1 MHTAQRKF
9 TVNINLPTSEEIS
22 VQPTNTYKPSDVG
35 LNDDDTDDIIY
46 LNRRLHK
53 ESSEDNLFD
62 YYSSRNDTA
71 SDITSLLSENIRTSN
86 EYTSPFENEEDITK
100 QFVGL
105 KSDKDSEEQQDEILN
120 IPGKSE
126 RNFSYT
132 FYKMAISR
140 HLFKVIEGNVYYYV
154 PNEGYF
160 LHLTDLK
167 LKTLLRSNWDD
178 SIEKHLNKYCLGEV
192 IDRII
197 SNQDFNITSEFFNNQ
212 PHMLNLLN
220 CTLDTQTGEKYLHS
234 PEYGFTSY
242 LKVNYNQY
250 PSEATNFK
258 SFLKKYAN
266 GDVKKEKHLQEVI
279 GYLIS
284 DYYHAKKV
292 PFFIGKKDS
301 GKSTLLR
308 LITRIVGN
316 ENVSNIPLHKLNERF
331 SMSGLHGK
339 KINTCSE
346 LNTSS
351 LKNIDVFKSITGND
365 WISAEYK
372 GKDIFSFISKVKL
385 VFSGNAMPQL
395 EDLDGA
401 EAFYERLTFLNFNYS
416 IPREECDP
424 YFEDKLWR
432 EVEWIVNWAITGL
445 IRLVKNNFVFT
456 EPDDSIDYKKQ
467 YMLQHDHLS
476 DFVTEGI
483 VLDPEGRVSQKMLFD
498 AYMAYCNRNSIIP
511 LKRDLV
517 FSCIVSKYNAKKKK
531 LRFKNNPNPLWGF
544 EGITLI

>member
-1 MHTAQRKF
+1 MPTTTKSRFAVF
-9 TVNINLPTSEEIS
+9 LNEENSINQITTIEA
-22 VQPTNTYKPSDVG
+22 SDIG
-35 LNDDDTDDIIY
+35 LIDEDVHDIIY
-46 LNRRLHK
+46 LDKKLQK
-53 ESSEDNLFD
+53 TSISSELLDLYTKQF
-62 YYSSRNDTA
+62 
-71 SDITSLLSENIRTSN
+71 SDESDLTSIFSENINPISD
-86 EYTSPFENEEDITK
+86 YCSPFEDEEELTLLFND
-100 QFVGL
+100 L
-105 KSDKDSEEQQDEILN
+105 ESDSVSEGIKEESPNVPSRDD
-120 IPGKSE
+120 
-126 RNFSYT
+126 RNFSYS

-140 HLFKVIEGNVYYYV
+140 HHFKVMEGNVYYYV
-154 PNEGYF
+154 PTEGYF

-192 IDRII
+192 IDRIV
-197 SNQDFNITSEFFNNQ
+197 SNQDFNITSDFFNNQ
-212 PHMLNLLN
+212 PHLINLLN

-234 PEYGFTSY
+234 PVYGFTSY

-250 PSEATNFK
+250 PSEAANFK

-385 VFSGNAMPQL
+385 VFSGNAMPHL
-395 EDLDGA
+395 DDLDGA

-424 YFEDKLWR
+424 YFEDKLWG

-456 EPDDSIDYKKQ
+456 EPDDSINYKKQ

-483 VLDPEGRVSQKMLFD
+483 VLDPEGRVSQKMLLE

-531 LRFKNNPNPLWGF
+531 LRFKNTDNPLWGF
-544 EGITLI
+544 EGITLL